1 MSRKFLGLM
10 LVGGVAVAGGLAAT
24 SDDANAGHRH
34 RHGGWGSCGFAACGH
49 GGFEYDD
56 DDACGWSACGHGGGW
71 CGGYAGYGYSGCG
84 YSSCGYGYGGPTHYI
99 RRTTTTT
106 YRHYHPAPSCATSHY
121 GYSGYSSCNR
131 PAYQGYYGGY

>member
-10 LVGGVAVAGGLAAT
+10 LVGGVAVAAGLAAT
-24 SDDANAGHRH
+24 TDDANAGHRH
-34 RHGGWGSCGFAACGH
+34 GGRGSCGYAACGH

-56 DDACGWSACGHGGGW
+56 DDACGWSGCGYG
-71 CGGYAGYGYSGCG
+71 GYSGCG
-84 YSSCGYGYGGPTHYI
+84 YSSCGHYGHGAPGYVI
-99 RRTTTTT
+99 RRTTTTIRR
-106 YRHYHPAPSCATSHY
+106 YYAPACAASSY